1 MFEGSPLLC
10 GEEEGEEKHSRAL
23 PLSLTGEVYV
33 HLIHRLITQGFTLHE
48 MVIDVTPGVS

>member
-1 MFEGSPLLC
+1 MKKK
-10 GEEEGEEKHSRAL
+10 EKRSTAELFHS
-23 PLSLTGEVYV
+23 LSLERLVYV